1 MAKVLITGIAGS
13 LAQLAAL
20 ELMRR
25 GDSVIGVDYRSKP
38 VDLPRGIVFSRASY
52 NKSGIVDLYRRHRPD
67 LVLHLGRVGNLR
79 VRPNQRFDLNVVGSA
94 KIQELSLEYGVKQL
108 VVLSTYHIYGAHPY
122 NHSPILEDEPVRA
135 LQTVPELA
143 DATQLDG
150 QAVTFAYR
158 HPQLSTIV
166 LRPTN
171 VIGPHINNT
180 TCRYL
185 RARTIPYV
193 SGFNPMWQFLY
204 ETDMLRALL
213 AALDSGT
220 SGVFNLTGRG
230 SLPIVEALK
239 LTGGSLLP
247 VPSPLIWPLRRLAD
261 GVRSAVPP
269 YLVDFLKYPV
279 IVSDERFRGAFAW
292 EPRIG
297 IPEAIRSTISRMPL
311 TAGLG

>member
-1 MAKVLITGIAGS
+1 MAKVLITGITGS

-25 GDSVIGVDYRSKP
+25 GDEVIGVDYRAKP
-38 VDLPRGIVFSRASY
+38 IDLPRGIAFHRASY
-52 NKSGIVDLYRRHRPD
+52 NKSGILDLFRRNGPD
-67 LVLHLGRVGNLR
+67 KVLHLGRVGNLR

-122 NHSPILEDEPVRA
+122 NHTPILEDEPIRA

-150 QAVTFAYR
+150 QAVTFSYR
-158 HPQLSTIV
+158 HPGLSTIV
-166 LRPTN
+166 LRPSN

-180 TCRYL
+180 TSRYL
-185 RARTIPYV
+185 RARTVPYV

-220 SGVFNLTGRG
+220 SGVYNVAGRG
-230 SLPIVEALK
+230 SIPIVEALK
-239 LTGGSLLP
+239 LTGGTLLP
-247 VPSPLIWPLRRLAD
+247 VPPPLIWPLRRLAD
-261 GVRSAVPP
+261 SVRSTVPP

-279 IVSDERFRGAFAW
+279 IVSDDRFRAAFDW

-297 IPEAIRSTISRMPL
+297 IAEAIRSTISRMPL
-311 TAGLG
+311 TAGIG